1 MREIC
6 RAEATVVFYDEK
18 TSNEATNMGTKGDHK
33 KNGSEQGKKPAASS
47 GKDAEESNADDYV
60 YLPPGCSLKD
70 PGYNSTSDP
79 DQRVHFVDPKPAKR
93 NN

>member
-1 MREIC
+1 MNQEIQ
-6 RAEATVVFYDEK
+6 RRGAKQAD
-18 TSNEATNMGTKGDHK
+18 
-33 KNGSEQGKKPAASS
+33 NGAASEDKS
-47 GKDAEESNADDYV
+47 PEGSHADDYV

-79 DQRVHFVDPKPAKR
+79 DHRVHFVDPKPAKR